1 MKVHKPDMV
10 KGRNLLFYN
19 KIRIVEEQIEVAG
32 ENLSFYE
39 GLAFVLEEASD
50 RNGEELELEELEE
63 LEKLVKIT
71 NEKLEKLEE
80 QREAQVNFWENI
92 HKSRVLSAT
101 VHPRSG
107 LKMRILYQ
115 RAFLVRDGG
124 EGTSLQE
131 MDTEIGNLRKTIEE
145 ACCESD
151 ANFRFVEQQCI
162 AHMKWQLDTLK
173 TQLQNKLI
181 RKEKMNFLAFALL

>member
-1 MKVHKPDMV
+1 MLPLWEVGRGSRLKALARFQLRTIADNKTTATQNTEMKVHKPDMV

-19 KIRIVEEQIEVAG
+19 KIRMLEEQIEVAG
-32 ENLSFYE
+32 ETLSFYE

-124 EGTSLQE
+124 EGTS
-131 MDTEIGNLRKTIEE
+131 
-145 ACCESD
+145 
-151 ANFRFVEQQCI
+151 
-162 AHMKWQLDTLK
+162 
-173 TQLQNKLI
+173 
-181 RKEKMNFLAFALL
+181 